1 MKNSFKLIA
10 LAVALST
17 AVACSSN
24 KAEETTDAVDS
35 AAAVAATDA
44 AAASLDSS
52 AVAAVDTA
60 IVAAVDSAVAAQ

>member
-10 LAVALST
+10 LALALST

-24 KAEETTDAVDS
+24 KTAETTDAVDS

-44 AAASLDSS
+44 AVASLDSS
-52 AVAAVDTA
+52 AIAMEDTA
-60 IVAAVDSAVAAQ
+60 IVAAVDSAIAQ